1 MDLNGGLSRRGL
13 LRAMLSNAFL
23 AGGGAFISLLEAAR
37 DQAPSSESLGYAFVE
52 VAGSAG
58 LNFRNTYGGERS
70 KRYILEA
77 NGCGAA
83 FFDYDHDGWLDVF
96 LLNGSRLEGFPPGQ
110 EPTNHLLRNNRD
122 GTFTDVTRRAGLG
135 RSGWAQGVC
144 VGDYDNDGRDD
155 LFVTYWGQ
163 NVLYH
168 NNGDGTFTDV
178 TAQAGLLSPRTRW
191 STGCAFVD
199 YDRDGR
205 LDLFVSHY
213 LVFDPKTAPDPGTNP
228 YCQFRGLAVNC
239 GPKGLEGEVNS
250 LYHNNGDGTF
260 TEVSQQAGITQPSGY
275 YGLGVLT
282 GDFDNDGWPDIYVA
296 NDVTPS
302 ILFRNNH
309 DGTFTDIA
317 VLAGCAYDENGRV
330 TSGMGV
336 AAGDYNCDGLLDIL
350 RTNFSGEAPT
360 LYRNNG
366 NAVFTDVT
374 SEAGVGMHDQYVG
387 WGCGFIDPDNDGWL
401 DIFYCNGHVYPE
413 LQSADVE
420 LKFLEPRVL
429 YRNLGNGRFADVS
442 SRAGPGVTVFSR
454 DMGCA
459 FGDFDN
465 DGDVDILINRMN
477 DTPSLLRCDRVNHNH
492 WIKIKLIGT
501 KSNRNAIGARLTCVT
516 SHHSQIDEVRS
527 GGSFLSQSDLRVHF
541 GLGPA
546 EVVDALEVRW
556 PSGRMDTFH
565 NLPVDKIFEIEEGT
579 VSPRVKTS

>member
-213 LVFDPKTAPDPGTNP
+213 LVFDPKT
-228 YCQFRGLAVNC
+228 
-239 GPKGLEGEVNS
+239 
-250 LYHNNGDGTF
+250 
-260 TEVSQQAGITQPSGY
+260 
-275 YGLGVLT
+275 
-282 GDFDNDGWPDIYVA
+282 
-296 NDVTPS
+296 
-302 ILFRNNH
+302 
-309 DGTFTDIA
+309 
-317 VLAGCAYDENGRV
+317 
-330 TSGMGV
+330 
-336 AAGDYNCDGLLDIL
+336 
-350 RTNFSGEAPT
+350 
-360 LYRNNG
+360 
-366 NAVFTDVT
+366 
-374 SEAGVGMHDQYVG
+374 
-387 WGCGFIDPDNDGWL
+387 
-401 DIFYCNGHVYPE
+401 
-413 LQSADVE
+413 
-420 LKFLEPRVL
+420 
-429 YRNLGNGRFADVS
+429 
-442 SRAGPGVTVFSR
+442 
-454 DMGCA
+454 
-459 FGDFDN
+459 
-465 DGDVDILINRMN
+465 
-477 DTPSLLRCDRVNHNH
+477 
-492 WIKIKLIGT
+492 
-501 KSNRNAIGARLTCVT
+501 
-516 SHHSQIDEVRS
+516 
-527 GGSFLSQSDLRVHF
+527 
-541 GLGPA
+541 
-546 EVVDALEVRW
+546 
-556 PSGRMDTFH
+556 
-565 NLPVDKIFEIEEGT
+565 
-579 VSPRVKTS
+579 